1 MSSDESVSG
10 RLRRESEEG
19 SVYSLTLSEIENI
32 DRRRSLQMRAGSA
45 TGLGTSSSVM
55 KLSTPFSASQGKLPV
70 ELAHRGSTLSVKSIM
85 EEKESGR
92 EQAAVF
98 RQTNEPK
105 KRRKSLLQNQLL
117 QQQQQRREGGS
128 VQVTT
133 QRLGSTSSSPW
144 LSESRKLSILNKE
157 QEEAGLARRSGRR
170 KKSASLR
177 GSVGK
182 SKLFDYLNTRT
193 KRNKEKGTLKGLTKA
208 AQKMHHLPRG
218 GVYVK
223 TSIGAVQFGMPPE
236 TIKDSL
242 NLGLDTPLIYVI
254 PKERFNMTVGVNVAE
269 LEFPTYYNYF
279 IKQRRITLVTER
291 KTEEDVRAIFQESL
305 YGPEHK
311 YLYSERE
318 FEHCPPRLKASRPDH
333 KLELTYFGSYRAEQG
348 SETVQLSQD
357 KLIRYCFYEENG
369 YAVVDD
375 EKGGEIVVYD
385 NKDKFYFEVFDY
397 NGKYH
402 IRVVMVSIAGKRR
415 VL

>member
-1 MSSDESVSG
+1 MSSDEFERKHG
-10 RLRRESEEG
+10 RERERRDSDES
-19 SVYSLTLSEIENI
+19 SVYSLSLSEIENV
-32 DRRRSLQMRAGSA
+32 DRRRLLQQRAGSA
-45 TGLGTSSSVM
+45 TVGTSAGSVM

-70 ELAHRGSTLSVKSIM
+70 ELLRRGSAESFKSIA
-85 EEKESGR
+85 EEKEGVR
-92 EQAAVF
+92 EQAPVF
-98 RQTNEPK
+98 RQAAEPK
-105 KRRKSLLQNQLL
+105 KRSNSILQNQLL
-117 QQQQQRREGGS
+117 QQQQNRREGGS
-128 VQVTT
+128 VQVPQ
-133 QRLGSTSSSPW
+133 QRLSAQGSSPW
-144 LSESRKLSILNKE
+144 LSENRKLSILRKE
-157 QEEAGLARRSGRR
+157 TEDEGFARRGSR
-170 KKSASLR
+170 KKSGSLRPGSLR

-193 KRNKEKGTLKGLTKA
+193 KRNKEKGTLRGVSKA
-208 AQKMHHLPRG
+208 AQKIHHLPRG
-218 GVYVK
+218 GIYVK

-242 NLGLDTPLIYVI
+242 NLGLATPLIYVI

-291 KTEEDVRAIFQESL
+291 KAETDVHAIFQESL

-318 FEHCPPRLKASRPDH
+318 FEHCPPRIKESRPNH
-333 KLELTYFGSYRAEQG
+333 KLELTYFGSYRAEKG

-369 YAVVDD
+369 YALVDD

-385 NKDKFYFEVFDY
+385 NKDKFCFEVFDY
-397 NGKYH
+397 NGK
-402 IRVVMVSIAGKRR
+402 A
-415 VL
+415 LE